1 MAPGGLSVR
10 ALSTLFGLLLL
21 CAFASA
27 DWALFRGDPAQS
39 GVAPAALNPPLK
51 HAWKMAGLEA
61 VEGSVAI
68 ADKKVYVACGD
79 GSVRRVDLV
88 SGKEE
93 WKSKIGPAKAPVS
106 LRDGVVHVG
115 DIDGKFHALDAAT
128 GKSRWVFDCGAEI
141 SGGAC
146 YANNTLLFGA
156 HDDTLH
162 CLDLATG
169 KERWNFKTEGP
180 YYGSVAVA
188 AGKTFAAGCD
198 SRLHVIDVATGKE
211 TASLDLGSQTGATV
225 AVAGDTLYLGT
236 MGSEFHAIGWKEPK
250 ISWTY
255 RAANR
260 PKEFFSSAAIGK
272 ELAVV
277 GSRDNRVHAI
287 DRTTGA
293 ARWTYLTDGRVDAS
307 PVIAGNTVFA
317 PSLDG
322 KLHVLELASGKKIEV
337 HDLGGAASAS
347 PAISDGYIVIGTNEG
362 VLHAFKTVN

>member
-1 MAPGGLSVR
+1 MR
-10 ALSTLFGLLLL
+10 ALHTLLGLLLL
-21 CAFASA
+21 STLAWA
-27 DWALFRGDPAQS
+27 DWPLFRGDPAQS
-39 GVAPAALNPPLK
+39 GVAPIALNAPLN
-51 HAWKMAGLEA
+51 HVWKIAGLEA

-68 ADKKVYVACGD
+68 ADSKVYVACGD
-79 GSVRRVDLV
+79 GTVRRIDLV

-106 LRDGVVHVG
+106 ARDGVVHVG
-115 DIDGKFHALDAAT
+115 DIEGKFHALDAAT

-146 YANNTLLFGA
+146 YTTNSLLFGA

-198 SRLHVIDVATGKE
+198 SRLHVIDVTTGKE

-236 MGSEFHAIGWKEPK
+236 MGSEFHAIAWKEPK
-250 ISWTY
+250 IAWTY
-255 RAANR
+255 RSANR

-287 DRTTGA
+287 DRATGA

-307 PVIAGNTVFA
+307 PVIAGTTVFA

-322 KLHVLELASGKKIEV
+322 KLHVLELATGKKIEV
-337 HDLGGAASAS
+337 HDLGGPVSAS
-347 PAISDGYIVIGTNEG
+347 PALSNGYLVIGTTEG
-362 VLHAFKTVN
+362 VLHAFKALK